1 MDHQVVQ
8 SVNELRRRHQERRS
22 QAKQVYR
29 TILTDVLKHIHKR
42 DSEHRSNTVYRVPFI
57 VYGNPGYNITKA
69 TYHIMRQLTK
79 AGYFVFPYENNLLYI
94 DWSMVR
100 EKAPPQQPRVR
111 FASIDNK

>member
-1 MDHQVVQ
+1 MNHQVVQ
-8 SVNELRRRHQERRS
+8 SVNELRRRHQERRI

-29 TILTDVLKHIHKR
+29 TILTDVLRHIQKR

-79 AGYFVFPYENNLLYI
+79 AGYVVFPYENNMLYI
-94 DWSMVR
+94 DWSMIR
-100 EKAPPQQPRVR
+100 EPKEPKVR

>member
-1 MDHQVVQ
+1 MNQVVQ
-8 SVNELRRRHQERRS
+8 SVNELRRRHQQRRS

-29 TILTDVLKHIHKR
+29 TILTDVLKHIQKR
-42 DSEHRSNTVYRVPFI
+42 DQEHRCNTVYRVPFI
-57 VYGNPGYNITKA
+57 VYGNPGYDITKA

-79 AGYFVFPYENNLLYI
+79 EGYVVFPYENNMLYI

-100 EKAPPQQPRVR
+100 ENVGPKVR